1 MAKKNLSRE
10 EIELRQTTIDVL
22 ARTLPNLEEK
32 EAKIVRKHIN
42 RLREDIK
49 DKICS
54 VKDSDIQFALDV
66 SQLGRGELVIKDNNF
81 DFVFLTVLSN
91 FL

>member
-32 EAKIVRKHIN
+32 EVKIVRKHIN

-49 DKICS
+49 EAEKRRRRYGSRKADQEC
-54 VKDSDIQFALDV
+54 
-66 SQLGRGELVIKDNNF
+66 ELYQDCGCPKKP
-81 DFVFLTVLSN
+81 
-91 FL
+91 

>member
-1 MAKKNLSRE
+1 MAMAKKNLSRE

-49 DKICS
+49 EAEKRRRRYGSRKADQEC
-54 VKDSDIQFALDV
+54 
-66 SQLGRGELVIKDNNF
+66 ELYQDCGCPQKP
-81 DFVFLTVLSN
+81 
-91 FL
+91 

>member
-49 DKICS
+49 E
-54 VKDSDIQFALDV
+54 AEE
-66 SQLGRGELVIKDNNF
+66 RGVDPYIVMGEKYIVN
-81 DFVFLTVLSN
+81 S
-91 FL
+91 

>member
-49 DKICS
+49 EAEK
-54 VKDSDIQFALDV
+54 
-66 SQLGRGELVIKDNNF
+66 RRRR
-81 DFVFLTVLSN
+81 
-91 FL
+91 